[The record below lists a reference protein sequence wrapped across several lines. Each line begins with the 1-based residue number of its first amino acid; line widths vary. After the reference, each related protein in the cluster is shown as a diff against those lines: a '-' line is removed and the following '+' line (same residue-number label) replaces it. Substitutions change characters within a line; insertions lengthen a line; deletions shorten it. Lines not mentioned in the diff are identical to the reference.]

1 MTERL
6 HPLRIPAIAR
16 IVTGLV
22 VGAATVLVLPGVEP
36 WIARLLTGWVA
47 FTIVITALLIPLMR
61 CDGERTARIATRED
75 DTRGLARTLS
85 LLAATVS
92 LAGSGIVL
100 HEANTRDG
108 GGATALVILGLA
120 TVFVSWL
127 VLHLEYTLHYAHR
140 YYADGGGVT
149 FPAESGE
156 EPSPPDFRDFAY
168 LSFTLG
174 MTFQVSDNNVT
185 TRRMRRLVLGHCL
198 LSYLFSAVII
208 AVTINAVASFVR

>member
-1 MTERL
+1 MYR
-6 HPLRIPAIAR
+6 
-16 IVTGLV
+16 V
-22 VGAATVLVLPGVEP
+22 
-36 WIARLLTGWVA
+36 LTGVA
-47 FTIVITALLIPLMR
+47 IGVLIALLIPNVEPWAARILCGWIGFTLTLAILIAPLWR
-61 CDGERTARIATRED
+61 ADADLTARFATRD
-75 DTRGLARTLS
+75 DETRAFARVFA
-85 LLAATVS
+85 LLTATVS
-92 LAGSGIVL
+92 LLGAGIVL
-100 HEANTRDG
+100 HEANTRNG
-108 GGATALVILGLA
+108 SGSTALVILALG
-120 TVFVSWL
+120 VVVVSWL

-149 FPAESGE
+149 FPAEGDGTPE
-156 EPSPPDFRDFAY
+156 PPDFRDFAY